1 VQAAQGG
8 MREQSSYQLRVTPSP
23 SPPNKPSAQIPPAA
37 AAAADDE
44 VVYVH
49 EPGKKATSLVL
60 VKKERLKELEIYSAE
75 LLMYSKLIHFLVRPL
90 TEEELMWKH
99 INIGDR
105 VFMAAASQPLGFKNG
120 TKVVEGDGAA
130 KAAAEAW
137 ISFLELNKSNFRS
150 RNLFCS

>member
-1 VQAAQGG
+1 MQAAQGG

-105 VFMAAASQPLGFKNG
+105 VFMAAASQPLGVQKWYQSSG
-120 TKVVEGDGAA
+120 GGRG
-130 KAAAEAW
+130 
-137 ISFLELNKSNFRS
+137 SKSSSGSLDIFPRTQQIQFPFTEFV
-150 RNLFCS
+150 L